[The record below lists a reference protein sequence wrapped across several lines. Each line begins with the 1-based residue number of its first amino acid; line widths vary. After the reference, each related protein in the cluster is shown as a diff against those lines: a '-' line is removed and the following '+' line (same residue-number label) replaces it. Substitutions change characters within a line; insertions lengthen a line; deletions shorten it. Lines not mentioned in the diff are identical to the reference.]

1 MRDVAGAFARRCS
14 SAAEQGSHKPRVGGS
29 IPPTATKNS
38 ITCEAGLPGASP
50 AASISP
56 TIQYQLPIVST
67 PPARHVLTSQGGQHH
82 SSYFVLKTIVSVFCP
97 LTAINTSSGSGPR
110 VWIYIC

>member
-1 MRDVAGAFARRCS
+1 MTGGAAVESRSGTARSSEERRCS

-56 TIQYQLPIVST
+56 TIQYQLPILHATGAPRSHVSRWAT
-67 PPARHVLTSQGGQHH
+67 PLI
-82 SSYFVLKTIVSVFCP
+82 L
-97 LTAINTSSGSGPR
+97 LR
-110 VWIYIC
+110 VEDDRVGLLPIDRNKYLLR